1 MDKKTFEALA
11 RAGSI
16 QSVRLYLVDGG
27 GFELWAYPHD
37 GYKIESNRFK
47 TAKRQVRIFASLDTA
62 FAFVR
67 SMGYSGQIVID
78 DMTIGPP
85 PQEIQWDFS
94 QAERQPSPQ

>member
-11 RAGSI
+11 GAGSI

-47 TAKRQVRIFASLDTA
+47 TAKRQVRIFSSLDTA
-62 FAFVR
+62 FAFIR

-94 QAERQPSPQ
+94 LSERQPSPQ